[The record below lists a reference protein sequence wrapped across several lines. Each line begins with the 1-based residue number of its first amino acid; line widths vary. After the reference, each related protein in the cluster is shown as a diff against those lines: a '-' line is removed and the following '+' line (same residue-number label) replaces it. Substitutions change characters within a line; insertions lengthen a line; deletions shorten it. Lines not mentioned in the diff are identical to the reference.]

1 MSFYKLLR
9 DNMQPYPHQSRI
21 SEQAYEI
28 LRNQGLVYLAM
39 EERTGKTLTAI
50 LTCEMSK
57 AQDILIITKKKALK
71 GWEDTLDAFKHSKNY
86 EAINYESLHKL
97 TKTDYDLVIID
108 EAHANLS
115 AYPKLGKV
123 AKQVR
128 SITFKLPVIYLSA
141 TPSAQTYAQLYHQF
155 AMTQYSPFRKYS
167 NFYNW
172 FTYYGIP
179 DSMWL
184 GGRQVKKYDK
194 VHKDLIWD
202 DVSHLFISYTRK
214 ELGFEHEPNDIIH
227 LIALDDGTTNRYREL
242 EKHDFIEELEYAADT
257 PMKKLVG
264 LHQLEGGTLKVSD
277 EESIFL
283 GNTEKIDYIKEKWGD
298 IKDLVI
304 FYHYKEEE
312 KLLLK
317 HFKKAKVLQAT
328 SFAEGVDLSMYKTLV
343 IYSMD
348 FSTARYSQRR
358 ARQCNMKRAEPIDVH
373 YLLIENGI
381 SHQVYTTVAIN
392 KQNFVN
398 SYFEKGLI

>member
-1 MSFYKLLR
+1 MRPYK
-9 DNMQPYPHQSRI
+9 HQEQI
-21 SEQAYEI
+21 SDQALGI
-28 LRNQGLVYLAM
+28 LRNQGLVYLSM

-50 LTCEMSK
+50 LTCEKTK
-57 AQDILIITKKKALK
+57 AQNILIITKKKALK
-71 GWEDTLDAFKHSKNY
+71 GWEDTLEAFNHAKSY
-86 EAINYESLHKL
+86 DAINYESLHKMPF
-97 TKTDYDLVIID
+97 KEYDLVILD

-115 AYPKLGKV
+115 AYPKLGKI
-123 AKQVR
+123 ALQVR
-128 SITFKLPVIYLSA
+128 SVTYKLPVIYLSA
-141 TPSAQTYAQLYHQF
+141 TPSAQTYAQLFHQF

-179 DSMWL
+179 DSIWL

-194 VHKDLIWD
+194 VHADLIWD
-202 DVSHLFISYTRK
+202 DVNHLFISYTRK
-214 ELGFEHEPNDIIH
+214 ELGFEHEPNDVLHWID
-227 LIALDDGTTNRYREL
+227 LGDETRNKYREL
-242 EKHDFIEELEYAADT
+242 EKDDFIEEFEYAADT

-264 LHQLEGGTLKVSD
+264 LHQLEGGTLKISD
-277 EESIFL
+277 DESIFL
-283 GNTEKIDYIKEKWGD
+283 GNLEKINYIKEKWGD
-298 IKDLVI
+298 SKDLVI

-312 KLLLK
+312 KLLKK
-317 HFKKAKVLQAT
+317 HFSKARVLQAT

-373 YLLIENGI
+373 YLLVKDSI

-392 KQNFVN
+392 KKNFVN
-398 SYFEKGLI
+398 SYYAEGQI